1 MAGKKAKDPQQDAE
15 FKYLEDVILREY
27 DLRSVKRIKGGPRA
41 WKVATD
47 RGDRFLKLAR
57 CTRKELDFVRQ
68 VLEHTA
74 NHGFKRVARF
84 IVTKFG
90 DPFIHDGLN
99 FYYLT
104 DWIEGKE
111 CSLGKLP
118 HLEEAVFTLAEFHQ
132 AAREFT
138 PRKRESEVARE
149 EPIRQEWGIWQKM
162 FGEKAGRIQ
171 EAARAYE
178 GRNSPGSQ
186 LAQLI
191 SSKASSIYAWAIQA
205 LKLLEQ
211 GNFQELVERDRKSRT
226 ISHRSYTGSNII
238 LGKKGRGAFVVDF
251 DHCVHDVQVYD
262 LARLMG
268 RALPKYQWDIVLAQ
282 QIVDWYS
289 CIRPLNELELNALVA
304 YLAFPHRL
312 YRFFEL
318 SGPGGD
324 LEEEARLAGRFQQEL
339 LQEELRKQFL
349 GKFVAERKLR
359 LELDI

>member
-1 MAGKKAKDPQQDAE
+1 MAGKKTKDPQQDAE

-27 DLRSVKRIKGGPRA
+27 DLRAVKKIKGGPRA

-57 CTRKELDFVRQ
+57 CTREELDFVRQ

-74 NHGFKRVARF
+74 NHGFRRVARF

-90 DPFIHDGLN
+90 DHFIHDGLN

-111 CSLGKLP
+111 CSLAKLP

-138 PRKRESEVARE
+138 PRKRESGGPRE
-149 EPIRQEWGIWQKM
+149 EPIRQEWGIWQKV
-162 FGEKAGRIQ
+162 FEERAGRIQ
-171 EAARAYE
+171 EVARGYE
-178 GRNSPGSQ
+178 SRTSLGNQ
-186 LAQLI
+186 LAQLV
-191 SSKASSIYAWAIQA
+191 SSKASSIYGWAIQA
-205 LKLLEQ
+205 LRLLEQ
-211 GNFQELVERDRKSRT
+211 ANFRELVERDRKSRT
-226 ISHRSYTGSNII
+226 ISHRSYTGSNLIHS
-238 LGKKGRGAFVVDF
+238 KKGRGAFLVDL
-251 DHCVHDVQVYD
+251 DHCVYDVQVHD

-268 RALPKYQWDIVLAQ
+268 RALPKYQWDITIAQ
-282 QIVDWYS
+282 QIMDWYS
-289 CIRPLNELELNALVA
+289 CIRPLDELEQKAIVA

-312 YRFFEL
+312 YRFLEV

-324 LEEEARLAGRFQQEL
+324 MEEEAKLAGKFQQEL
-339 LQEELRKQFL
+339 LQEDLRKQL
-349 GKFVAERKLR
+349 LWRLVTERKLG
-359 LELDI
+359 LELEM